1 MHGWFFHVVSFGIV
15 GAAGMVIDFG
25 ITWLLREKCGMD
37 GYVANSIGFLAAVCN
52 NYLLNKYWTYG
63 ERSGITMKQLLSFAL
78 VSCIGLS
85 LNSVWLY
92 VLHRWLK
99 VHFYWAKLIA
109 TALVFIW
116 NFAANNFI
124 TFH

>member
-1 MHGWFFHVVSFGIV
+1 MQGWFFHMVSFGIV
-15 GAAGMVIDFG
+15 GAVGLVIDFG
-25 ITWLLREKCGMD
+25 ITWLLKEKCGMN
-37 GYVANSIGFLAAVCN
+37 GYVANAIGFLAAVCN

-63 ERSGITMKQLLSFAL
+63 ETSGITVKQLLSFAL
-78 VSCIGLS
+78 LSCIGLS

-92 VLHRWLK
+92 ILHRWLK